1 MLAVN
6 DLLQHAW
13 SYQHEKKFSIR
24 DGQID
29 VCDPAWFVLAL
40 PTWLSLDDHD
50 PLYWAVLWEITASDC
65 LLEDHG
71 SLAPDC
77 PWEIM
82 APHLALPCKNMA
94 SPTYLSLLP
103 LPFGDHGHSL
113 MSLSLEIIASS
124 YCLSFERSWP
134 LPPLSFGRSPSL
146 FWKTKPFFPLE
157 DHGLSLLSFL
167 WKIMASP
174 VCLSQWRS
182 WPRLSLL
189 WKIMVSPI
197 CLSLQKSWPQL
208 SLLLFSIDSNSL
220 SKDEADRLKDWLKG
234 VLMNKVQNVKV
245 GHDNVCVCVCV
256 CACVYVS
263 TCMQHMFLHFELV
276 VVDIQIMGRAWMFPC
291 VALQKGAVIR

>member
-6 DLLQHAW
+6 DLLQNAW
-13 SYQHEKKFSIR
+13 SYQHEKKFSVR

-77 PWEIM
+77 PWEIV

-134 LPPLSFGRSPSL
+134 LPPLSCGRSPSL

-157 DHGLSLLSFL
+157 DHGFSRLSLPME
-167 WKIMASP
+167 IMASSVSP
-174 VCLSQWRS
+174 LEDHGLSH
-182 WPRLSLL
+182 LSLPSE
-189 WKIMVSPI
+189 IMT
-197 CLSLQKSWPQL
+197 
-208 SLLLFSIDSNSL
+208 
-220 SKDEADRLKDWLKG
+220 
-234 VLMNKVQNVKV
+234 
-245 GHDNVCVCVCV
+245 
-256 CACVYVS
+256 S
-263 TCMQHMFLHFELV
+263 T
-276 VVDIQIMGRAWMFPC
+276 
-291 VALQKGAVIR
+291 